1 MGVIVVD
8 EGAMDNPDA
17 DPVLPVKDTPPQDA
31 DPALDKAEG
40 VAEDPGQVTEK
51 DQNPAPTIPE
61 KFRGKKAEEIAAAYV
76 ELERLVGRQA
86 AELGELRRT
95 HDEFIKAALL
105 NRQPSQPQQK
115 DDDSDFFVDPR
126 QAVAKTVEAHPT
138 VQALQSEIVRLR
150 AQSAVSELTAKH
162 NDWKQVIAEP
172 TFQQFLASHP
182 VYAELF
188 HRAHTQFDVQ
198 AADFVLSQ
206 YKATARRA
214 AAETGKAATAAAKVP
229 TSAGGAATSTDAK
242 PVYSRAALIRKMQ
255 TDPAWYEANAEAI
268 LEAYAEGR
276 VR

>member
-1 MGVIVVD
+1 MSVIVVD
-8 EGAMDNPDA
+8 EESMDNPEA
-17 DPVLPVKDTPPQDA
+17 VIGAKGSPTQETKPVSDQSDEPQGQPAQDA
-31 DPALDKAEG
+31 DSGPSS
-40 VAEDPGQVTEK
+40 Q
-51 DQNPAPTIPE
+51 PTVPE

-105 NRQPSQPQQK
+105 NRQQSKPQQPE
-115 DDDSDFFVDPR
+115 DDSEFFVDPR
-126 QAVAKTVEAHPT
+126 QAVAKTVAGHPT
-138 VQALQSEIVRLR
+138 VQALQGEIARLR
-150 AQSAVSELTAKH
+150 AQSAASELTAKH
-162 NDWKQVIAEP
+162 GDWKQVIAEP
-172 TFQQFLASHP
+172 AFQQFLTSHP

-188 HRAHTQFDVQ
+188 HRAHVQFDVQ

-206 YKATARRA
+206 YKATARKS
-214 AAETGKAATAAAKVP
+214 AAEAGKAATAAAKVP
-229 TSAGGAATSTDAK
+229 TSAGGSATSSDTK